1 MYFVSK
7 IEERAG
13 LKISQHT
20 RANRKGPNMHQ
31 IVRTASGVIVG
42 IYFEIDRDSEYS
54 CTLNL
59 IKSQLLLV
67 TMQGGSLNDVSG
79 LENTEFEGDRA
90 YNKKMVS
97 NVLVKAGADLNG
109 TKPMLQDNPFVYGG
123 N

>member
-59 IKSQLLLV
+59 IKSQLA
-67 TMQGGSLNDVSG
+67 TSHD
-79 LENTEFEGDRA
+79 
-90 YNKKMVS
+90 
-97 NVLVKAGADLNG
+97 AGRVI
-109 TKPMLQDNPFVYGG
+109 KRCVRS
-123 N
+123 